1 MAILDGDAHVCSAC
15 VRRMHCSPKTYM
27 YNISECDCHF
37 VKRYLFSLLML
48 VFFFLSYIHVNE
60 CFFFCPKYAVTP
72 QIHVYVHVHVAEQF
86 QYVVC
91 VSPVE

>member
-60 CFFFCPKYAVTP
+60 CFFSVLNMQLLPNTCICTCTCSGAV
-72 QIHVYVHVHVAEQF
+72 